1 MSDEQTDGLP
11 ARRPQSGSQ
20 MNEQSMCYV
29 NILYFDPITYLVNW
43 NELWLTNSQFLYI

>member
-11 ARRPQSGSQ
+11 VSQ